1 MFSVLGKME
10 LIRIDDAMWKLVE
23 MRVDVMKM
31 VTVKL
36 FLLMLMVAVWNLIT
50 RSTICL
56 SLLVVVEK

>member
-23 MRVDVMKM
+23 MRVDVMNM

-36 FLLMLMVAVWNLIT
+36 FLLMMMVAVWNIIT
-50 RSTICL
+50 RSTI
-56 SLLVVVEK
+56 